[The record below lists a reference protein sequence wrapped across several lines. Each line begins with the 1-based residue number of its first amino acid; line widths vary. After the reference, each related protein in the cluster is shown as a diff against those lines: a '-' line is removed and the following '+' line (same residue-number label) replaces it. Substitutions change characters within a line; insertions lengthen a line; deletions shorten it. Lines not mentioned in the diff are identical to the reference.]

1 MVNQKPDPHDVVG
14 WSSYFG
20 WLATGQAN
28 GAVKQLLDARAAARR
43 ALDEATLEEYRRL
56 ERLLGRSAGAEGR

>member
-14 WSSYFG
+14 WLSYLR

-28 GAVKQLLDARAAARR
+28 EALEQLLDARAAARR
-43 ALDEATLEEYRRL
+43 ALDEATLEEYHRV

>member
-14 WSSYFG
+14 WLSYLR

-28 GAVKQLLDARAAARR
+28 EAVEQLLDARAAARR
-43 ALDEATLEEYRRL
+43 ALDEATPEEYRRV
-56 ERLLGRSAGAEGR
+56 ERLLGRSAGAEGQ

>member
-14 WSSYFG
+14 WLSYLR

-28 GAVKQLLDARAAARR
+28 EAVEQLLDARAAARR
-43 ALDEATLEEYRRL
+43 ALDEATLV
-56 ERLLGRSAGAEGR
+56 

>member
-1 MVNQKPDPHDVVG
+1 MVNQKPDPHDVAG
-14 WSSYFG
+14 WLSYLR

-28 GAVKQLLDARAAARR
+28 EAVEQLLDARAAARR
-43 ALDEATLEEYRRL
+43 ALDEATLEEYRHV

>member
-14 WSSYFG
+14 WLSYLR

-28 GAVKQLLDARAAARR
+28 EAVEQLLDAMAAARR
-43 ALDEATLEEYRRL
+43 ALDEATLEEYRRVG
-56 ERLLGRSAGAEGR
+56 RLLGTICRC